1 MSKIFLAL
9 TFLLSLFTLKAYAYN
24 WPNSNLYGGMGKYNP
39 ALNEDFYAN
48 INHEWLINAK
58 LKPGHSRTS
67 AFDELQDIVD
77 ENLKAIMTDETLRT
91 HDGEL
96 IRKLYS
102 LWLNWDERNASGL
115 ADLNEQAKL
124 ITGINTLEE
133 LSEYFMSKSSF
144 YHDALIADYGLGYD
158 NEDSERYNLELA
170 ATPLSLNDAAEYK
183 SLTPNGERTKKMH
196 DGIVSYMLRRL
207 GYDADFAAKIL
218 EGEYNFEAKIAE
230 HMMTVEE
237 LNAPE
242 AIEKM
247 YNPLSIE
254 ELREK
259 SPNFPFAEVL
269 EAHEINSDLINL
281 QEPEWLKAINELYVN
296 ENLDDMK
303 AYLLAKLAASYITVT
318 DEPAYR
324 EYQRLSRERNGIT
337 QSKPDYES
345 AVDFVHG
352 TLPVPVSKI
361 YVERYIPES
370 AKNEVRGIIESTV
383 KFYRSMLENEEWL
396 SPETRKKAIEKLD
409 AMRLNVAYPDKWVD
423 FSELV
428 ISDDVTFYDAV
439 QAIKKF
445 KLQKYFYDRLNTQ
458 VDHELWGNDV
468 VVVNSYYSPS
478 ENAIKIIAGILS
490 GDFYSPEM
498 SYEEKLGGI
507 GMVIGH
513 EISHAFDTIGAQ
525 FDKTG
530 NMSSWWTEDDYK
542 KFQARAD
549 KLIKY
554 FDAFEINGEN
564 YNGKLVQTESIA
576 DMAGIKAMLGIAAGI
591 KGFDYDKFFRSYAK
605 IWKFTQTKE
614 RLDWTLRNDVHAL
627 PFLRVNAIVQ
637 QYQEFLDTYKIGNKD
652 KMYLAPDERVA
663 VW

>member
-1 MSKIFLAL
+1 M
-9 TFLLSLFTLKAYAYN
+9 
-24 WPNSNLYGGMGKYNP
+24 
-39 ALNEDFYAN
+39 
-48 INHEWLINAK
+48 
-58 LKPGHSRTS
+58 
-67 AFDELQDIVD
+67 
-77 ENLKAIMTDETLRT
+77 
-91 HDGEL
+91 
-96 IRKLYS
+96 
-102 LWLNWDERNASGL
+102 
-115 ADLNEQAKL
+115 
-124 ITGINTLEE
+124 
-133 LSEYFMSKSSF
+133 
-144 YHDALIADYGLGYD
+144 
-158 NEDSERYNLELA
+158 
-170 ATPLSLNDAAEYK
+170 
-183 SLTPNGERTKKMH
+183 
-196 DGIVSYMLRRL
+196 
-207 GYDADFAAKIL
+207 
-218 EGEYNFEAKIAE
+218 
-230 HMMTVEE
+230 
-237 LNAPE
+237 
-242 AIEKM
+242 
-247 YNPLSIE
+247 
-254 ELREK
+254 
-259 SPNFPFAEVL
+259 
-269 EAHEINSDLINL
+269 
-281 QEPEWLKAINELYVN
+281 
-296 ENLDDMK
+296 
-303 AYLLAKLAASYITVT
+303 
-318 DEPAYR
+318 
-324 EYQRLSRERNGIT
+324 
-337 QSKPDYES
+337 
-345 AVDFVHG
+345 
-352 TLPVPVSKI
+352 PVSKI

-423 FSELV
+423 FSELL